1 MQTNKIM
8 NELDLKN
15 AWQSYDRK
23 LDRLLE
29 VNFQQLKD
37 IQSIKAESKINS
49 FKKSHIFVMLL
60 GVAWIWLLGF
70 LVYHTKDNPYFTI
83 SVGLII
89 LFNVFAVALYLR
101 HIIIL
106 SSINIAESI
115 TDTQR
120 KLVQVY
126 TSYVQVGRVLILQ
139 TPLYCT
145 WWYTAELVH
154 HGGPV
159 FWTIQAI
166 TVTSLTGFAVYLFR
180 KLSLN
185 NKSDNWVRRTD
196 KFFGAE
202 KLQNAIAFLDEIDEF
217 KKEKDSI

>member
-1 MQTNKIM
+1 MLTVKIM

-37 IQSIKAESKINS
+37 IQTIKAESKINS
-49 FKKSHIFVMLL
+49 FKKSHILVMLL
-60 GVAWIWLLGF
+60 GVAWVWFLSF

-89 LFNVFAVALYLR
+89 LFNVFAVVLYLR

-106 SSINIAESI
+106 STINIAGSI
-115 TDTQR
+115 LETQR
-120 KLVQVY
+120 KLARVY
-126 TSYVQVGRVLILQ
+126 TSYVQVGRVLLLQ

-145 WWYTAELVH
+145 WWYTEELVQ
-154 HGGPV
+154 HGGFV
-159 FWTIQAI
+159 FWTIQAVI
-166 TVTSLTGFAVYLFR
+166 VAIFTGLSIYLFR
-180 KLSLN
+180 KLSLK
-185 NKSDNWVRRTD
+185 NKSGNWVKRTD

-202 KLQNAIAFLDEIDEF
+202 KLQNAMAFLAEIEEF
-217 KKEKDSI
+217 RREKDSV

>member
-1 MQTNKIM
+1 M
-8 NELDLKN
+8 NEFELKN
-15 AWQSYDRK
+15 VWQSYDQK

-29 VNFQQLKD
+29 VNFQQLKE

-49 FKKSHIFVMLL
+49 FKKSHVIVMLL
-60 GVAWIWLLGF
+60 GVAWIWFLGF
-70 LVYHTKDNPYFTI
+70 LVYHAWSNPYFTV

-115 TDTQR
+115 TKTQS
-120 KLVQVY
+120 KLARVY
-126 TSYVQVGRVLILQ
+126 TSYVQVGRILLLQ

-145 WWYTAELVH
+145 WWYTNDLVQ

-159 FWTIQAI
+159 FWTIQIVVVSLFTGLAI
-166 TVTSLTGFAVYLFR
+166 YLFL
-180 KLSLN
+180 KLSLKN
-185 NKSDNWVRRTD
+185 QNGIWVKRTD

-202 KLQNAIAFLDEIDEF
+202 KLQKAIAFLNEIEEF
-217 KKEKDSI
+217 KKGKDSA

>member
-1 MQTNKIM
+1 M
-8 NELDLKN
+8 NELDLLN

-49 FKKSHIFVMLL
+49 FKRSHVIVMLL
-60 GVAWIWLLGF
+60 GVAWVWFLGF
-70 LVYHTKDNPYFTI
+70 LVYHTNGNPYFSF

-89 LFNVFAVALYLR
+89 LFNVFAIFLYLR

-115 TDTQR
+115 TETQR
-120 KLVQVY
+120 RLVQVY
-126 TSYVQVGRVLILQ
+126 TSYVQVGRALLLQ

-145 WWYTAELVH
+145 WWYTDDLVQH
-154 HGGPV
+154 AGPL
-159 FWTIQAI
+159 FWTIQALI
-166 TVTSLTGFAVYLFR
+166 VTAFTGISIYLFR
-180 KLSLN
+180 KLSLK
-185 NKSDNWVRRTD
+185 NKSGNWAKHTD

-202 KLQNAIAFLDEIDEF
+202 KLQNAIAFLDEIEEF
-217 KKEKDSI
+217 KKEKDSD

>member
-1 MQTNKIM
+1 M

-23 LDRLLE
+23 LDHLLE
-29 VNFQQLKD
+29 VNFLQLKD

-60 GVAWIWLLGF
+60 GVAWVWFLSF
-70 LVYHTKDNPYFTI
+70 LVYNTKDNPYFTI

-89 LFNVFAVALYLR
+89 LFNVFAVFLYLR

-106 SSINIAESI
+106 SSIDIAGSI
-115 TDTQR
+115 IETQR
-120 KLVQVY
+120 KLGLVY
-126 TSYVQVGRVLILQ
+126 TSYVEVGRVLLLQ

-145 WWYTAELVH
+145 WWYTEELVQ
-154 HGGPV
+154 HGGFI
-159 FWTIQAI
+159 FWTIQAVI
-166 TVTSLTGFAVYLFR
+166 IIALTGLAIYLFR
-180 KLSLN
+180 KLSL
-185 NKSDNWVRRTD
+185 KSKSGNWVKRTD

-202 KLQNAIAFLDEIDEF
+202 KLQKAIAFLNEIEEF
-217 KKEKDSI
+217 KKEKDPV

>member
-1 MQTNKIM
+1 M

-15 AWQSYDRK
+15 AWQSYGRK

-49 FKKSHIFVMLL
+49 FKRSHIIVMLL
-60 GVAWIWLLGF
+60 GVAWVGFLGF
-70 LVYHTKDNPYFTI
+70 LVYHTNGNPYFSL
-83 SVGLII
+83 SVGFII
-89 LFNVFAVALYLR
+89 LFNVFAVLLYLR

-115 TDTQR
+115 TETQR
-120 KLVQVY
+120 RLVKVY
-126 TSYVQVGRVLILQ
+126 TSYVQVGRVLLLQ

-145 WWYTAELVH
+145 WWYTDELVQ

-159 FWTIQAI
+159 FWTIQAVI
-166 TVTSLTGFAVYLFR
+166 VSVFTGLAIYLFR
-180 KLSLN
+180 KLSLK
-185 NKSDNWVRRTD
+185 NKSGNWVKRTD

-202 KLQNAIAFLDEIDEF
+202 KIQNAIAFLDEIEEF
-217 KKEKDSI
+217 KKEKDSD

>member
-1 MQTNKIM
+1 LLTDKIM

-15 AWQSYDRK
+15 VWQSYDRK

-60 GVAWIWLLGF
+60 GVAWVWFLSF

-89 LFNVFAVALYLR
+89 LFNVFAVVLYLR

-115 TDTQR
+115 IETQR
-120 KLVQVY
+120 KLARVY
-126 TSYVQVGRVLILQ
+126 TSYVKVGRVLLLQ
-139 TPLYCT
+139 TPLFCT
-145 WWYTAELVH
+145 WWYTKELVE

-159 FWTIQAI
+159 FWTIQTVIVISFTGIAI
-166 TVTSLTGFAVYLFR
+166 YLFR
-180 KLSLN
+180 KLTL
-185 NKSDNWVRRTD
+185 KSKSGNWVKRTD
-196 KFFGAE
+196 KFFGAP
-202 KLQNAIAFLDEIDEF
+202 KLQNAIAFLDEIEEF
-217 KKEKDSI
+217 KKEKDSK

>member
-1 MQTNKIM
+1 M

-49 FKKSHIFVMLL
+49 FKKGHIFVMLL
-60 GVAWIWLLGF
+60 GVAWVWFLSF

-89 LFNVFAVALYLR
+89 LFNVFAVVLYLR

-106 SSINIAESI
+106 SSINIADSI
-115 TDTQR
+115 IETQR
-120 KLVQVY
+120 KLAKVY
-126 TSYVQVGRVLILQ
+126 TSYVQVGRVLLLQ

-145 WWYTAELVH
+145 WWYTEELVQ
-154 HGGPV
+154 HGGFI
-159 FWTIQAI
+159 FWAIQVVIVTLFTAI
-166 TVTSLTGFAVYLFR
+166 AIYLFR
-180 KLSLN
+180 KLSLK
-185 NKSDNWVRRTD
+185 NKSGHWVKRTD

-202 KLQNAIAFLDEIDEF
+202 KLQNAIDFLNEIQKF
-217 KKEKDSI
+217 KKEKDSV

>member
-1 MQTNKIM
+1 M

-15 AWQSYDRK
+15 AWKSYDRK

-37 IQSIKAESKINS
+37 IQSMKAESKINS
-49 FKKSHIFVMLL
+49 FKKGHVVVMLL
-60 GVAWIWLLGF
+60 GVAWVWFLGF

-89 LFNVFAVALYLR
+89 LFNVFAVVLYLR

-106 SSINIAESI
+106 SSINIAGSI
-115 TDTQR
+115 IETQR
-120 KLVQVY
+120 KLANVY
-126 TSYVQVGRVLILQ
+126 TSYVQVGRVLLLQ
-139 TPLYCT
+139 TPFYCT
-145 WWYTAELVH
+145 WWYTEELMQ
-154 HGGPV
+154 HGGFI
-159 FWTIQAI
+159 FWMIQAVI
-166 TVTSLTGFAVYLFR
+166 VTAFTAIAIYLFR
-180 KLSLN
+180 NLSLK
-185 NKSDNWVRRTD
+185 NKSRHWVKRTD

-202 KLQNAIAFLDEIDEF
+202 KLQNAMAFLDEIEEF

>member
-1 MQTNKIM
+1 M

-60 GVAWIWLLGF
+60 GVAWVWLLGF

-83 SVGLII
+83 SVGVIM
-89 LFNVFAVALYLR
+89 LFNVFAVVLYFR

-115 TDTQR
+115 IETQR
-120 KLVQVY
+120 KLTLVY
-126 TSYVQVGRVLILQ
+126 TSYVQVGRVLLLQ

-145 WWYTAELVH
+145 WWYTEELVQ
-154 HGGPV
+154 HGGFI
-159 FWTIQAI
+159 FWTIQAVI
-166 TVTSLTGFAVYLFR
+166 VTSFTAIAIYLFR
-180 KLSLN
+180 KLSL
-185 NKSDNWVRRTD
+185 KSKSGNWVKRTD

-202 KLQNAIAFLDEIDEF
+202 KLQKAIAFLDEIEEF
-217 KKEKDSI
+217 KKEKDSA

>member
-1 MQTNKIM
+1 M

-23 LDRLLE
+23 LDHLLE
-29 VNFQQLKD
+29 VNFLQLKD

-60 GVAWIWLLGF
+60 GVAWVWFLSF
-70 LVYHTKDNPYFTI
+70 LVYNTKDNPYFTV

-89 LFNVFAVALYLR
+89 LFNVFAVVLYLR

-106 SSINIAESI
+106 SSIDIAGSI
-115 TDTQR
+115 IETQR
-120 KLVQVY
+120 KLGLVY
-126 TSYVQVGRVLILQ
+126 TSYVEVGRVLLLQ

-145 WWYTAELVH
+145 WWYTEELVQ
-154 HGGPV
+154 HGGFI
-159 FWTIQAI
+159 FWTIQAVI
-166 TVTSLTGFAVYLFR
+166 VISLTGLAIYLFR
-180 KLSLN
+180 KLSL
-185 NKSDNWVRRTD
+185 KSKSGNWVKRTD

-202 KLQNAIAFLDEIDEF
+202 KLQKAIAFLNEIEEF
-217 KKEKDSI
+217 KKEKDPV

>member
-1 MQTNKIM
+1 M

-49 FKKSHIFVMLL
+49 FKRSHVIVMLL
-60 GVAWIWLLGF
+60 GVAWVWFLGF
-70 LVYHTKDNPYFTI
+70 LVYHTNGNPYFSLSI
-83 SVGLII
+83 GLII
-89 LFNVFAVALYLR
+89 LFNVFAVLLYLR

-115 TDTQR
+115 TETQR
-120 KLVQVY
+120 RLVKVY
-126 TSYVQVGRVLILQ
+126 TSYVQVGRVLLLQ

-145 WWYTAELVH
+145 WWYTDELVQ
-154 HGGPV
+154 HGGPL
-159 FWTIQAI
+159 FWTIQAVI
-166 TVTSLTGFAVYLFR
+166 VSVFTGLAIYLFR
-180 KLSLN
+180 KLSLK
-185 NKSDNWVRRTD
+185 NKSGNWVKRTD

-202 KLQNAIAFLDEIDEF
+202 KLQNAIAFLDEIEEF
-217 KKEKDSI
+217 KKEKDSD